1 MNSRYR
7 VQVRGERR
15 ATESEL
21 HKKGYKTM
29 AMNASEPE
37 PCEPLAGDAARRR
50 QHRPASTAQSPPF
63 TYISAPYRSRFVI
76 FKHIFL

>member
-1 MNSRYR
+1 MDSRYR

-37 PCEPLAGDAARRR
+37 PCEPLACDAASRC
-50 QHRPASTAQSPPF
+50 QCQAHCSPLGGQIKF
-63 TYISAPYRSRFVI
+63 M
-76 FKHIFL
+76 